1 MDFLNKIKI
10 LYAPYISLFAIV
22 LYLINGEDIYL
33 FLAGGILAMFS
44 CAVLL
49 LLGFILFKFGW
60 DSIIETEIE
69 PMPWLIY
76 FLAILIYIYLNV
88 GFL

>member
-33 FLAGGILAMFS
+33 FLAGGILAIFS

-60 DSIIETEIE
+60 DSIIESEIE

-76 FLAILIYIYLNV
+76 FLAILIYIYLNLA
-88 GFL
+88 FL

>member
-33 FLAGGILAMFS
+33 FLAGSILAIFS
-44 CAVLL
+44 CTVLL

-60 DSIIETEIE
+60 DSIIESEIE
-69 PMPWLIY
+69 AMPWLIY
-76 FLAILIYIYLNV
+76 FLAILIYIYLNLA
-88 GFL
+88 FL